1 VRMVTMARE
10 VSREIMTRVAML
22 MAVGLALI
30 SLSALLGI
38 WSLPQC
44 WGLAEWSQVVA
55 CVVIGSLGCAGLSVT
70 NSWRGDVASELFRVL
85 WFLACFVLTVVMFHN
100 AWSWTTGGWFWFAA
114 GQPVVCG

>member
-1 VRMVTMARE
+1 MLTMARE
-10 VSREIMTRVAML
+10 VSRQMATRVAVVMT
-22 MAVGLALI
+22 VGLSLI
-30 SLSALLGI
+30 CLSALLGI

-55 CVVIGSLGCAGLSVT
+55 CVVIGFLGCAGISVT
-70 NSWRGDVASELFRVL
+70 NSWRGDAASELFRVL